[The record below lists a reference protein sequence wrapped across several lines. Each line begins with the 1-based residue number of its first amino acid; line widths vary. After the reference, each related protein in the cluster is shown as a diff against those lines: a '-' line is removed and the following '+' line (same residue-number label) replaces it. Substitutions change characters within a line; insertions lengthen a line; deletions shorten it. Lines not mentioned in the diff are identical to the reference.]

1 MQTRPI
7 LQLFLTAVLFG
18 HLHAVAAN
26 ARARYYG
33 HEAVVDSCGVIAPWY
48 QGLNGQCDFRVRIA
62 AETLK
67 RYPWTT
73 TNNAIA
79 AYPDYVFSG
88 HWQITS
94 NGVIVPQTASDWD
107 NGDIG
112 QRSTSVLMGL
122 VDYYRYSGDP
132 AAIAHLTYMGDFLLD
147 YCQTPPD
154 HPWPSFLISVPVKGK
169 TYWKCNTNG
178 MIQFDISANMG
189 QGLLRAYQLTGNR
202 RWFDAAK
209 HWGDLLAARCN
220 LDPNADPW
228 PRYANPETAPW
239 KDNKQTGGVT
249 MILAF
254 LDELIRLGYTGEG
267 GQLLKAREAG
277 LRYVRDRLLPAWTV
291 DDTWA
296 RYFWD
301 WPNPT
306 QNCSTTADVAAYLIS
321 HPRDFSNWRND
332 ARNILTLFL
341 NHSSAAPESGGDV
354 FNGAWAYP
362 ESSSCC
368 GRSLWYAPL
377 LVGGTMAQ
385 YGVEANNAW
394 ARELAY
400 RQMTLQ
406 TYDVHET
413 GVTEDNVDGG
423 IIVNGSWL
431 NIAHPLPLRWVL
443 TALSWLPEELG
454 ASRENHIV
462 RSSAVVDSVCYGA
475 GRIEYS
481 TFDAPPETMEVL
493 RLSFTPREITAD
505 GRALRRH
512 HDLTANGYTV
522 RKLANGDTIVQ
533 VRHDGAQRV
542 AIIGKDPQHV
552 MDNNAMSCD
561 SAWASQA
568 DAAASRGTL
577 RVAET
582 KGATMT
588 AAFQGNQV
596 RLIGRADAF
605 GGEAD
610 VFVDDIKQLVPIDC
624 WNPSPRSQQVLYY
637 KNGLAAGPHTLKVVA
652 RGAKNPY
659 SQSTRIYVA
668 AVQFSAESAACG
680 FPTGTGPTGPQRLIL
695 GYPSRQDYRDARG
708 HLWRPGTEVVT
719 RLAAGRDTVAACWW
733 TNAVAEPITG
743 MPDPELYRYGCHAR
757 DFWVNLTVGP
767 GQYFVRLKFAATRG
781 LDTRKNCFNISL
793 NGKEVV
799 RGLDVAA
806 TAGGS
811 NKAVDLVFN
820 HVTPE
825 NGVLKIRFTSQRVA
839 EGDQIVRGEAFVQA
853 IEVGLGS
860 GGRGAVPVASTAA
873 ARFGSGNAL
882 LNPGF
887 EETRDGTQVLR
898 QGRDERSEWTAD
910 LSGSTN
916 CYLWQESAFS
926 QHLDWGAPEFHSGQ
940 GAIRVHADVNCHT
953 TIYQDVEVRP
963 DTTYTGSVWVRA
975 ADLHGKG
982 FGQSAADSAGLVLV
996 ELDDTNKPVCKHDR
1010 ATLRKAGPYTQLSST
1025 ITTGKSTAKVRFM
1038 LDTVLHCPYTEGHV
1052 TYDDCDLRVGGPPS
1066 MPQ

>member
-1 MQTRPI
+1 MQKRATTVTKPWWI
-7 LQLFLTAVLFG
+7 LTASSPRG
-18 HLHAVAAN
+18 I
-26 ARARYYG
+26 R
-33 HEAVVDSCGVIAPWY
+33 D
-48 QGLNGQCDFRVRIA
+48 LNGQCDFRVRIA

-94 NGVIVPQTASDWD
+94 NGVILPQTPSDWD

-169 TYWKCNTNG
+169 AYWKCSTNG
-178 MIQFDISANMG
+178 MIQLDISANMG

-306 QNCSTTADVAAYLIS
+306 QNCSTTADAAGYLIS
-321 HPRDFSNWRND
+321 HPRDFPNWRND

-385 YGVEANNAW
+385 YGVEANDAW
-394 ARELAY
+394 MRELAY
-400 RQMTLQ
+400 RQMILQ

-413 GVTEDNVDGG
+413 GVTEDNIDGG

-443 TALSWLPEELG
+443 TAISWLPEELG

-462 RSSAVVDSVCYGA
+462 RSSAVVDSVRYGA

-493 RLSFTPREITAD
+493 RLSFAPREITAD
-505 GRALRRH
+505 GHALRPR
-512 HDLTANGYTV
+512 HDLKANGYTV

-533 VRHDGAQRV
+533 VRHDGARRV
-542 AIIGKDPQHV
+542 TVAGKDPQHV
-552 MDNNAMSCD
+552 VDDNAMSCD

-582 KGATMT
+582 KDATMT
-588 AAFQGNQV
+588 AAFEGNQV

-610 VFVDDIKQLVPIDC
+610 VFVDDVKQLVPIDC

-637 KNGLAAGPHTLKVVA
+637 KNGLSAGPHTLKVVA

-659 SQSTRIYVA
+659 SQSTRIYVD
-668 AVQFSAESAACG
+668 AVQFSAESAAVQ
-680 FPTGTGPTGPQRLIL
+680 FSDRHRSHRPAADDFWLPEPTGLSRCPRAPVASGHRGGYAPGCRKGYGGGLLVDQCCRRTDHRHARPRALSLRLPRQGFL
-695 GYPSRQDYRDARG
+695 GKPHGGAGRVFRAAEVRGDARPR
-708 HLWRPGTEVVT
+708 HTE
-719 RLAAGRDTVAACWW
+719 
-733 TNAVAEPITG
+733 
-743 MPDPELYRYGCHAR
+743 ELLQHQPQ
-757 DFWVNLTVGP
+757 W
-767 GQYFVRLKFAATRG
+767 Q
-781 LDTRKNCFNISL
+781 
-793 NGKEVV
+793 EVV
-799 RGLDVAA
+799 RGLDVLPPRAA
-806 TAGGS
+806 STRQSISFSIKSSGERGRAS
-811 NKAVDLVFN
+811 AS
-820 HVTPE
+820 PAS
-825 NGVLKIRFTSQRVA
+825 RCR
-839 EGDQIVRGEAFVQA
+839 GDQQ
-853 IEVGLGS
+853 
-860 GGRGAVPVASTAA
+860 
-873 ARFGSGNAL
+873 
-882 LNPGF
+882 
-887 EETRDGTQVLR
+887 
-898 QGRDERSEWTAD
+898 
-910 LSGSTN
+910 
-916 CYLWQESAFS
+916 
-926 QHLDWGAPEFHSGQ
+926 
-940 GAIRVHADVNCHT
+940 
-953 TIYQDVEVRP
+953 
-963 DTTYTGSVWVRA
+963 
-975 ADLHGKG
+975 
-982 FGQSAADSAGLVLV
+982 
-996 ELDDTNKPVCKHDR
+996 
-1010 ATLRKAGPYTQLSST
+1010 
-1025 ITTGKSTAKVRFM
+1025 
-1038 LDTVLHCPYTEGHV
+1038 
-1052 TYDDCDLRVGGPPS
+1052 
-1066 MPQ
+1066 

>member
-1 MQTRPI
+1 MKIRAI
-7 LQLFLTAVLFG
+7 LLFALAVVTFARLQ
-18 HLHAVAAN
+18 AAG
-26 ARARYYG
+26 ASAKARYYG
-33 HEAVVDSCGVIAPWY
+33 HNAVVDSHGVIAPWY

-73 TNNAIA
+73 TNTAIA

-94 NGVIVPQTASDWD
+94 NGVILPQTPSDWD

-147 YCQTPPD
+147 CCQTPPD

-169 TYWKCNTNG
+169 AYWKCSTNG
-178 MIQFDISANMG
+178 MIQLDISANMG
-189 QGLLRAYQLTGNR
+189 QGLLRAYEVTGNR

-209 HWGDLLAARCN
+209 HWGDLLVARCN

-306 QNCSTTADVAAYLIS
+306 QNCSTTADVAGYLIS
-321 HPRDFSNWRND
+321 HPRDFPNWRND

-385 YGVEANNAW
+385 YGVESNDPW
-394 ARELAY
+394 VRELAY
-400 RQMTLQ
+400 RQMILQ

-413 GVTEDNVDGG
+413 GVTEDNIDGG

-443 TALSWLPEELG
+443 TAIGWLPAELG

-462 RSSAVVDSVCYGA
+462 RSSSVVEFVCYGA
-475 GRIEYS
+475 GRIHYS
-481 TFDAPPETMEVL
+481 TFDAPPETIEVL
-493 RLSFTPREITAD
+493 RLSFVPKQITVNEH
-505 GRALRRH
+505 ALSRRH
-512 HDLTANGYTV
+512 DLKVNGYTV

-542 AIIGKDPQHV
+542 TVAGKDPQHV
-552 MDNNAMSCD
+552 LDDNAISCD
-561 SAWASQA
+561 NAWVSQPDASAFG
-568 DAAASRGTL
+568 GTL
-577 RVAET
+577 RVATT
-582 KGATMT
+582 KDATMT
-588 AAFQGNQV
+588 ALFEGNQV

-610 VFVDDIKQLVPIDC
+610 VFVDDVKQLVPIDC
-624 WNPSPRSQQVLYY
+624 WNPSPRAQQVLYY
-637 KNGLAAGPHTLKVVA
+637 KNGLSAGPHALKVVA
-652 RGAKNPY
+652 RGTKNPH
-659 SQSTRIYVA
+659 SQSTCIYVD
-668 AVQFSAESAACG
+668 AVQFSAESAACS
-680 FPTGTGPTGPQRLIL
+680 FPSGTGPTGPQRMIF
-695 GYPSRQDYRDARG
+695 GYPSRQDYRDAHG

-733 TNAVAEPITG
+733 TNAVGETITG
-743 MPDPELYRYGCHAR
+743 TPDPELYCYGCHAR
-757 DFWVNLTVGP
+757 DFWANITVGP
-767 GQYFVRLKFAATRG
+767 GKYFVRLKFAATRG
-781 LDTRKNCFNISL
+781 LDTRKNCFSIRL
-793 NGKEVV
+793 NDKEVV
-799 RGLDVAA
+799 HSLDVAA

-811 NKAVDLVFN
+811 NRAVDLVFN
-820 HVTPE
+820 HIAPE
-825 NGVLKIRFTSQRVA
+825 NGALKIRFTSQPVA
-839 EGDQIVRGEAFVQA
+839 EGDQVARGEAFVQA
-853 IEVGLGS
+853 IEVGPGS
-860 GGRGAVPVASTAA
+860 GGRGATPVASAA
-873 ARFGSGNAL
+873 AAHFGSGNLL

-898 QGRDERSEWTAD
+898 QGRDERNEWIAELT
-910 LSGSTN
+910 GSTN
-916 CYLWQESAFS
+916 CYIWQESAFR
-926 QHLDWGAPEFHSGQ
+926 QHPDWGVPEFHSGQ
-940 GAIRVHADVNCHT
+940 GAIRVHADVDCHT
-953 TIYQDVEVRP
+953 MIYQDVEVRP

-975 ADLHGKG
+975 ADLNGKG

-996 ELDDTNKPVCKHDR
+996 ELDDTNRQIRKHDL
-1010 ATLRKAGPYTQLSST
+1010 AALRKAGSYTQLSST
-1025 ITTGKSTAKVRFM
+1025 ITTGKSTSKVRFM
-1038 LDTVLHCPYTEGHV
+1038 LDTILHCHYAEGHV
-1052 TYDDCDLRVGGPPS
+1052 TYDDCDFRAAGAS
-1066 MPQ
+1066 SNSR